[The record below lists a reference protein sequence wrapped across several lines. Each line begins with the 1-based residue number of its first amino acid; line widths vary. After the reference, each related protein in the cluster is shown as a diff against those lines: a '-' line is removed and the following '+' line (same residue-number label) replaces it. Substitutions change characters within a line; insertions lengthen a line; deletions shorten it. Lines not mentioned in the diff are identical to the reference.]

1 MLNNNNNNFQEEEDI
16 KEEIE
21 ADYNDFETDENVL
34 KNVECT
40 YDKFLLESCAFDGKK
55 QNEYHNLLKNQMK
68 NIISDIKEKNQENH
82 LNQINAKKKIF
93 KDFENILNGNK
104 IPQENNNYN
113 NFNAQFNKKNYEAT
127 FNPQFNNINN
137 QNNNENIDNINNDKN
152 VNLNNEIN
160 HQNSKEKEYNLDSDN
175 NDKLIESSDSKSYN
189 INIDDFIKDNTMNED
204 IVNNVGNNSYL
215 LNNNNNKNIYNNNN
229 NYNNNYNNNININNN
244 NNNNNN
250 YNNNNNNKFVN
261 NKNNDNNYN
270 TNKDNK
276 FNNNNNY
283 NNNNKNFIYTLKDD
297 PEQEKIIQENLNA
310 FKKYNN
316 IQKKEKNSDR
326 FTSLYSNP
334 RYLNNNNN
342 NNNNNVIYVDDCK
355 NSAERKLQQ
364 KYFDEMK
371 QKKLKQLEERIQKNR
386 SRSKP
391 KIATSN
397 KNNSNLIDQSDY
409 SINNNKTIKK
419 RPTTANTKKIVITA
433 HNNNNNKNK
442 NRPSTAKSNNLLTP
456 ANNLSN
462 LTNNTTINSNYSHI
476 STRVPV
482 KITREQSKIANK
494 KVKNVK
500 YNKMSNKNS
509 IKKAIAE
516 VCLAGVPN
524 KDYREQILKIIDNC
538 SCENYIILFR
548 NYGRFDL
555 KAVYTYDNEKD
566 YIELLT
572 CINNAPDFLENEQ
585 IFKFYKFNMAKNQ
598 FSELNGIKNF
608 SVIVDGICIKN

>member
-1 MLNNNNNNFQEEEDI
+1 MSNNNNNFEDEI

-21 ADYNDFETDENVL
+21 VYDDFETDENVL
-34 KNVECT
+34 KNIETT
-40 YDKFLLESCAFDGKK
+40 YDKFLLESCAFDGK

-68 NIISDIKEKNQENH
+68 NIIYEIKEKKQENH
-82 LNQINAKKKIF
+82 KNQINTKKKLF
-93 KDFENILNGNK
+93 VDFENILNGKNDNK
-104 IPQENNNYN
+104 ND
-113 NFNAQFNKKNYEAT
+113 NFNCDLNKKNYDVT
-127 FNPQFNNINN
+127 FNKNFNNNN
-137 QNNNENIDNINNDKN
+137 NFSNENNNNNNENNNNDKKN
-152 VNLNNEIN
+152 VI
-160 HQNSKEKEYNLDSDN
+160 KEKEYNLDYDN

-189 INIDDFIKDNTMNED
+189 INIDDFIKDNTMNDD

-215 LNNNNNKNIYNNNN
+215 LNNNNKNINNNNINNNNMINNNNNNNNEINYNNNNKDNKYNYNNNNNNN
-229 NYNNNYNNNININNN
+229 NYNY

-250 YNNNNNNKFVN
+250 YNNNNYNN
-261 NKNNDNNYN
+261 
-270 TNKDNK
+270 
-276 FNNNNNY
+276 

-297 PEQEKIIQENLNA
+297 PQHEKTIQENLNA

-316 IQKKEKNSDR
+316 QNTKKQEKLSDR
-326 FTSLYSNP
+326 FNSLYSNP
-334 RYLNNNNN
+334 RYSNNNNN
-342 NNNNNVIYVDDCK
+342 NHNNSNNNIIYVDDCK
-355 NSAERKLQQ
+355 NSSERKQQQ
-364 KYFDEMK
+364 KHFDEMK

-391 KIATSN
+391 KITN
-397 KNNSNLIDQSDY
+397 KNNTNLQSDF
-409 SINNNKTIKK
+409 SLNNNNKIKK
-419 RPTTANTKKIVITA
+419 RPTTANTKKIIITA
-433 HNNNNNKNK
+433 QNNKNK
-442 NRPSTAKSNNLLTP
+442 IRPSTAKSNNLSTP

-476 STRVPV
+476 STRIPV

-516 VCLAGVPN
+516 VCLAGIPN

-555 KAVYTYDNEKD
+555 KAVYTYDVEKD

-585 IFKFYKFNMAKNQ
+585 IFKFYKFNVAKNQ

>member
-1 MLNNNNNNFQEEEDI
+1 MSNNNNNFEDEI

-21 ADYNDFETDENVL
+21 VYDDFETDENVL
-34 KNVECT
+34 KNIETT
-40 YDKFLLESCAFDGKK
+40 YDKFLLESCAFDGK

-68 NIISDIKEKNQENH
+68 NIIYEIKEKKQENH
-82 LNQINAKKKIF
+82 KNQINTKKKLF
-93 KDFENILNGNK
+93 VDFENILNGKN
-104 IPQENNNYN
+104 ENNNN
-113 NFNAQFNKKNYEAT
+113 NFNCDLNKKNYDVT
-127 FNPQFNNINN
+127 FNKNFNNNN
-137 QNNNENIDNINNDKN
+137 FNNNNNNNNNNDNDKKN
-152 VNLNNEIN
+152 VI
-160 HQNSKEKEYNLDSDN
+160 KEKEYNLDYDN

-189 INIDDFIKDNTMNED
+189 INIDDFIKDNTMNDD

-215 LNNNNNKNIYNNNN
+215 LNNNKNINNNNINNNNMMNNNNNNNNEINYNNNN
-229 NYNNNYNNNININNN
+229 KDNKYNYNNN

-250 YNNNNNNKFVN
+250 YNYNNNYYNN
-261 NKNNDNNYN
+261 
-270 TNKDNK
+270 
-276 FNNNNNY
+276 NNNNNY
-283 NNNNKNFIYTLKDD
+283 NKNFIYTLKDD
-297 PEQEKIIQENLNA
+297 PQHEKTIQENLNA

-316 IQKKEKNSDR
+316 QNTKKQEKLSDR
-326 FTSLYSNP
+326 FNSLYSNP
-334 RYLNNNNN
+334 RYSNNNNN
-342 NNNNNVIYVDDCK
+342 HNNSNNNIIYVDDCK
-355 NSAERKLQQ
+355 NSSERKQQQ
-364 KYFDEMK
+364 KHFDEMK

-391 KIATSN
+391 KITN
-397 KNNSNLIDQSDY
+397 KNNTNLQSENN
-409 SINNNKTIKK
+409 NNNKIKK
-419 RPTTANTKKIVITA
+419 RPTTANTKKIIITA
-433 HNNNNNKNK
+433 QNNKNK
-442 NRPSTAKSNNLLTP
+442 IRPSTAKSNNLSTP

-476 STRVPV
+476 STRIPV

-516 VCLAGVPN
+516 VCLAGIPN

-555 KAVYTYDNEKD
+555 KAVYTYDVEKD

-585 IFKFYKFNMAKNQ
+585 IFKFYKFNVAKNQ